1 MLPSMNPT
9 NTALVSASIA
19 VISACIAAYTTRG
32 NSARAGF
39 ELARSLVSNLTSA
52 DTAKSRGILERYRRG
67 TGPTNE
73 TPDMV
78 LDHYFNLL
86 WQFEQIHAGRQSLN
100 QQRRINGTRPA
111 VRYLDAMTSWHISE
125 WAHRWLEIR
134 TQLDADRGES
144 IDDEHSLDT
153 FNQLLASIHPKHWR
167 LPSLEAVVNAQRLQ
181 REEREQ
187 RERREWEGQLRRQAT
202 TTLLPNRTGTP

>member
-1 MLPSMNPT
+1 MSPT

-39 ELARSLVSNLTSA
+39 ELGRSLCSNLTSA

-67 TGPTNE
+67 TGPTDE
-73 TPDMV
+73 TSDIV

-100 QQRRINGTRPA
+100 
-111 VRYLDAMTSWHISE
+111 
-125 WAHRWLEIR
+125 
-134 TQLDADRGES
+134 
-144 IDDEHSLDT
+144 DDEHSLDT
-153 FNQLLASIHPKHWR
+153 FSQLLASIHPKHWR
-167 LPSLEAVVNAQRLQ
+167 LPSLEAVVNAQRLR
-181 REEREQ
+181 REERER
-187 RERREWEGQLRRQAT
+187 RERREREGQSRRQAT
-202 TTLLPNRTGTP
+202 TTLLPNRPGTP